1 VINYNGTLVMIE
13 IENMMSIILFAYDV
27 YVFDVMM
34 SRTPEFRA
42 IGDKQDVVFRTEFFK
57 T

>member
-1 VINYNGTLVMIE
+1 MVMIE
-13 IENMMSIILFAYDV
+13 IGNMMSIILFAYDV